1 MLNLF
6 HVLLPYFVAVYFM
19 MYFDICLAYNRV
31 TQSCVDYM
39 WDRNNK
45 MCQWLHGGK
54 GSFLS
59 SQDAQ
64 SLPVDA
70 SEWLQHSNTVFIQVS
85 DSRCSACVCSCMQAK
100 PNVCVYAIWW
110 GAQVRSFSSVKA
122 AALFIRDSSSFT
134 RGKLFANVSNSAEKP
149 LTSKIEIYTVLHNK
163 E

>member
-1 MLNLF
+1 MLGL
-6 HVLLPYFVAVYFM
+6 
-19 MYFDICLAYNRV
+19 
-31 TQSCVDYM
+31 QSCYPIMRGLYVKCAR
-39 WDRNNK
+39 DRNNK

-59 SQDAQ
+59 SPDAQ

-100 PNVCVYAIWW
+100 LNVCVYVIWW
-110 GAQVRSFSSVKA
+110 GAQVRSCSSVKA

-149 LTSKIEIYTVLHNK
+149 LTSKIEIYTVLHSK